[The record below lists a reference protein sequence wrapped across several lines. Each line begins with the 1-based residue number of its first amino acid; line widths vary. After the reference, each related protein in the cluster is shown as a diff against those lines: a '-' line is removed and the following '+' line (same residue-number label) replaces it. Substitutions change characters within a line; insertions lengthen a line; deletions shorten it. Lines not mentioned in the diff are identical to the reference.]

1 MIVLV
6 PAYEPDGRLVD
17 LVRDLLAAAPGLHVL
32 VVDDGSG
39 PAFAEVVDA
48 TAALGAAVVRHDANR
63 GKGRALKTG
72 FHHAAALWPG
82 EDVVCA
88 DSDGQHT
95 PADVLA
101 VADRVAASRT
111 AMVLG
116 ARRFTGP
123 VPSRSKL
130 GNGLTR
136 RLFFLTT
143 GIDLTDTQTG
153 LRAYPAEML
162 GWLCEVDGERF
173 EYELELLLR
182 ARDAG
187 HAIVEVPIS
196 TVYLDGNSSSHF
208 RPVRDSARVYA
219 PLLRFAASSGLA
231 AVTDYALLF
240 VLHALTGSLALSVV
254 GARVSSA
261 GVNYATN
268 RRFVFRRGGPTSAP
282 RYAALVAAI
291 LAANWA
297 LMHTFVVVLGTGL
310 LLAKLV
316 TEGLLLFVSYAVQQR
331 FVFARRA
338 TGGAPRTTTAAATTA
353 DAVSPASAAS
363 PASRQASEA

>member
-1 MIVLV
+1 M
-6 PAYEPDGRLVD
+6 
-17 LVRDLLAAAPGLHVL
+17 
-32 VVDDGSG
+32 
-39 PAFAEVVDA
+39 
-48 TAALGAAVVRHDANR
+48 VRHETNR

-101 VADRVAASRT
+101 VAAGVTASRT

-123 VPSRSKL
+123 VPSRSRL

-136 RLFFLTT
+136 RVFFLTT

-162 GWLCEVDGERF
+162 GWLLRGGGRALRVRAGAAAARARR
-173 EYELELLLR
+173 R
-182 ARDAG
+182 ARDRRGADQHG
-187 HAIVEVPIS
+187 VPRRQRL
-196 TVYLDGNSSSHF
+196 VALPPGA
-208 RPVRDSARVYA
+208 RLGRVYA
-219 PLLRFAASSGLA
+219 PLLRFAASSALA
-231 AVTDYALLF
+231 AVIDYALLF
-240 VLHALTGSLALSVV
+240 VLHGLTGSLVVSVV
-254 GARVSSA
+254 GARASSA

-268 RRFVFRRGGPTSAP
+268 RRFVFRRGAPTSAP

-297 LMHTFVVVLGTGL
+297 LMHTFVVGLGTGL

-316 TEGLLLFVSYAVQQR
+316 TEGLLLFVS
-331 FVFARRA
+331 
-338 TGGAPRTTTAAATTA
+338 
-353 DAVSPASAAS
+353 
-363 PASRQASEA
+363 

>member
-6 PAYEPDGRLVD
+6 PSFEPDARLVD
-17 LVRDLLAAAPGLHVL
+17 LVRDLVTAAPTLHVL

-39 PAFAEVVDA
+39 PAHSDLFEAV
-48 TAALGAAVVRHDANR
+48 AAVGAVVVRHDVNR

-72 FHHAAALWPG
+72 FRHAAALWPG

-88 DSDGQHT
+88 DSDVQHT

-116 ARRFTGP
+116 ARQFTGP
-123 VPSRSKL
+123 VPSRSRL

-162 GWLCEVDGERF
+162 GWLCEVEGERF

-187 HAIVEVPIS
+187 HTIVEAPIS
-196 TVYLDGNSSSHF
+196 TVYLDDNASSHF

-219 PLLRFAASSGLA
+219 PLVRFAASSGVA
-231 AVTDYALLF
+231 AIIDYVLLF
-240 VLHALTGSLALSVV
+240 LLYSLNGSLAISVV
-254 GARVSSA
+254 SARLTSA
-261 GVNYATN
+261 SVNYATN

-282 RYAALVAAI
+282 RYAALVAVA

-316 TEGLLLFVSYAVQQR
+316 TEGLLFFVSYAVQRR
-331 FVFARRA
+331 FVFVSN
-338 TGGAPRTTTAAATTA
+338 PCPDDETAF
-353 DAVSPASAAS
+353 
-363 PASRQASEA
+363 SEDSLVA

>member
-6 PAYEPDGRLVD
+6 PALEPDHRMVD
-17 LVRDLLAAAPGLHVL
+17 LVRDLLVADPCLHVL

-39 PAFAEVVDA
+39 PGFAGVFDA
-48 TAALGAAVVRHDANR
+48 ATALGALVVRHEVNR

-72 FHHAAALWPG
+72 FHHARALWPG

-101 VADRVAASRT
+101 VARRVAASRT

-116 ARRFTGP
+116 ARQFSGP
-123 VPSRSKL
+123 VPTRSRL

-143 GIDLTDTQTG
+143 GLDLTDTQTG

-162 GWLCEVDGERF
+162 GWLCEVEGERF

-182 ARDAG
+182 ARAAG

-196 TVYLDGNSSSHF
+196 TVYLEGNASSHF

-219 PLLRFAASSGLA
+219 PLVRFAASSGLA
-231 AVTDYALLF
+231 AAIDYALLF
-240 VLHALTGSLALSVV
+240 LLHALTGSLALSVV
-254 GARVSSA
+254 GARVTSA
-261 GVNYATN
+261 SVNYATN
-268 RRFVFRRGGPTSAP
+268 RRLVFRRGGPRSAP

-291 LAANWA
+291 LAVNWA
-297 LMHTFVVVLGTGL
+297 LMHTLVVALGAGL
-310 LLAKLV
+310 LPAKLA
-316 TEGLLLFVSYAVQQR
+316 TEALLLFVSYAVQQR
-331 FVFARRA
+331 FVFPGQRRPARDEPA
-338 TGGAPRTTTAAATTA
+338 A
-353 DAVSPASAAS
+353 DAVSPAPGTA
-363 PASRQASEA
+363 RR

>member
-6 PAYEPDGRLVD
+6 PAYEPDARLVD
-17 LVRDLLAAAPGLHVL
+17 LVGDLLAADPPRHML

-39 PAFAEVVDA
+39 PAAREVFDA
-48 TAALGAAVVRHDANR
+48 TAALGAVVVRHDVNR

-72 FHHAAALWPG
+72 FLHAAALWPG

-95 PADVLA
+95 ASDVLA
-101 VADRVAASRT
+101 VAAKVAASRT

-182 ARDAG
+182 AREAG

-196 TVYLDGNSSSHF
+196 TVYLDDNASSHF

-219 PLLRFAASSGLA
+219 PMVRFAASSAVA
-231 AVTDYALLF
+231 AVVDYALLF
-240 VLHALTGSLALSVV
+240 LLHALTGSLAVSVV
-254 GARVSSA
+254 GARVTSA
-261 GVNYATN
+261 SVNYATN
-268 RRFVFRRGGPTSAP
+268 RRFVFRRGGPSSAP
-282 RYAALVAAI
+282 RYAALVAAV

-297 LMHTFVVVLGTGL
+297 LMHTLVVVLGAGL

-331 FVFARRA
+331 FVFARRL
-338 TGGAPRTTTAAATTA
+338 GVGHP
-353 DAVSPASAAS
+353 SEPASAADAAPS
-363 PASRQASEA
+363 TAGATPHPR

>member
-6 PAYEPDGRLVD
+6 PAYEPDHRLAD
-17 LVRDLLAAAPGLHVL
+17 LVRDLRATDPALHVL

-39 PAFAEVVDA
+39 PSFRGVFDA
-48 TAALGAAVVRHDANR
+48 TAALGAVVVRHDVNR

-82 EDVVCA
+82 VDVVCA

-101 VADRVAASRT
+101 VAGRVRASRT

-116 ARRFTGP
+116 ARQFTGP
-123 VPSRSKL
+123 VPSRSRL

-143 GIDLTDTQTG
+143 GIDLNDTQTG

-162 GWLCEVDGERF
+162 GWLCEVEGERF

-196 TVYLDGNSSSHF
+196 TVYLDGNASSHF

-219 PLLRFAASSGLA
+219 PLLRFAASSALA
-231 AVTDYALLF
+231 AAIDYALLF
-240 VLHALTGSLALSVV
+240 LLHAVTGSLAVSVV
-254 GARVSSA
+254 GARVTSA
-261 GVNYATN
+261 SVNYATN

-291 LAANWA
+291 LVANWA
-297 LMHTFVVVLGTGL
+297 LMHTFVVALGTGL

-331 FVFARRA
+331 FVFARRLGI
-338 TGGAPRTTTAAATTA
+338 TRSEPTA
-353 DAVSPASAAS
+353 DAASTHPATSPAADVA
-363 PASRQASEA
+363 PR